1 MRTGTQTVEQRPA
14 TRRRGLRVATAIL
27 VAVAASACGD
37 MQREGTG
44 SSFLIVDAL
53 TAAPGAEPDKF
64 GNTLFSDVITT
75 KEGQTG
81 VFADIGKVSFSL
93 AMKDAGSATAPT
105 TANFITVDRYH
116 VTFIRSDGRN
126 KPGVDVPYPFDGA
139 FTTTVGGEG
148 ANGAFTI
155 VRHTS
160 KLEAPLLALGSSGVI
175 ISTLAEVTFYGHDQ
189 TGREASASAR
199 MSVDFGNFQDP
210 K

>member
-1 MRTGTQTVEQRPA
+1 MRTGRQTVEQRPA

-53 TAAPGAEPDKF
+53 SAAPGAEPDKF

-75 KEGQTG
+75 KDGQTG
-81 VFADIGKVSFSL
+81 VFADIGKATFSL
-93 AMKDAGSATAPT
+93 AMKDARSATAPT

-116 VTFIRSDGRN
+116 VAFIRSDGRN

-139 FTTTVGGEG
+139 FTTTVGSEG

-160 KLEAPLLALGSSGVI
+160 KLEAPLLALGSNGVI

>member
-1 MRTGTQTVEQRPA
+1 MRTGTQMHEQRPA
-14 TRRRGLRVATAIL
+14 ARRRGLRVATAIL
-27 VAVAASACGD
+27 VAAAASACGD

-53 TAAPGAEPDKF
+53 SAAPGAEPDKF

-75 KEGQTG
+75 KDGQTG

-116 VTFIRSDGRN
+116 VQFIRSDGRN
-126 KPGVDVPYPFDGA
+126 KPGIDVPYPFDGA
-139 FTTTVGGEG
+139 FTTTVGGDG

-160 KLEAPLLALGSSGVI
+160 KLEAPLLALGSNGVI

>member
-1 MRTGTQTVEQRPA
+1 MRTGRQTVEQRPA

-53 TAAPGAEPDKF
+53 SAAPGAEPDKF

-75 KEGQTG
+75 KDGQTG

-93 AMKDAGSATAPT
+93 AMKDAGSAAAPT

-116 VTFIRSDGRN
+116 VQFIRADGRN
-126 KPGVDVPYPFDGA
+126 TPGVDVPYSFDGA
-139 FTTTVGGEG
+139 FTTTVGGDG
-148 ANGAFTI
+148 GNGAFTI

-160 KLEAPLLALGSSGVI
+160 KLEAPLLALGSNGVI